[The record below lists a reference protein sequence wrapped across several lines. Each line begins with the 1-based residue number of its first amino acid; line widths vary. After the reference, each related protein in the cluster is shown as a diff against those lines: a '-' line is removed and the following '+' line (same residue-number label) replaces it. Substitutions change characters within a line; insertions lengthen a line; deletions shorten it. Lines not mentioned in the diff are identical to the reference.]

1 MQESG
6 QETIGGSMLEE
17 LIGPLDASCTEA
29 AVQGNSILGA
39 DDQQAASS
47 GGSSDQ
53 DKSIV
58 PVSAVSQKLCSQS
71 LHCT

>member
-17 LIGPLDASCTEA
+17 LIGPLDASCTTA
-29 AVQGNSILGA
+29 VVQGNSIPGT
-39 DDQQAASS
+39 DDQQAAKI
-47 GGSSDQ
+47 GSSPDQ

-58 PVSAVSQKLCSQS
+58 PVSADSQKLCSR
-71 LHCT
+71 LLRCA